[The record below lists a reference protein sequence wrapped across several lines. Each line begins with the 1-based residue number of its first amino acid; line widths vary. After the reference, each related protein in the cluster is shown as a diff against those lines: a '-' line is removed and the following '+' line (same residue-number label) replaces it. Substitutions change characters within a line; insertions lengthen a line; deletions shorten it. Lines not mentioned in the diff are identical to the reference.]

1 MVREE
6 VKVLIPGL
14 QGRLDPEVSVA
25 GNVNDN
31 ENTDRLYFLFA
42 LWFCLC
48 VCLFVTEYS
57 ICRETG

>member
-1 MVREE
+1 MREE

-42 LWFCLC
+42 LWL
-48 VCLFVTEYS
+48 CLFV
-57 ICRETG
+57 

>member
-1 MVREE
+1 MREE

-42 LWFCLC
+42 LWFCLF